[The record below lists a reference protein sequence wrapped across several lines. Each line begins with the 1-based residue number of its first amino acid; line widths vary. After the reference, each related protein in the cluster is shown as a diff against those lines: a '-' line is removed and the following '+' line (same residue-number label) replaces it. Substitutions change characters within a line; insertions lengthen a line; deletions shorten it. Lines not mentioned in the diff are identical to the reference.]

1 MSETSVSLEN
11 CNYCLEKLQQG
22 QMKFAASNVA
32 ELDHPSQQ
40 TIFPSSE
47 NKCRFQLFIL
57 ETVRR
62 AGSSQTV
69 TGLPGSHDVGG
80 EVVFAIIPDVVIIT
94 PTMLVFSGTGAD
106 ACAVT
111 ASTEQALRHDI
122 TSNNQQK

>member
-1 MSETSVSLEN
+1 
-11 CNYCLEKLQQG
+11 
-22 QMKFAASNVA
+22 MKFAASNR
-32 ELDHPSQQ
+32 PSQQ
-40 TIFPSSE
+40 AIFPSSE
-47 NKCRFQLFIL
+47 NKSRFKLFIL

-69 TGLPGSHDVGG
+69 TGLPGSHDLGG

-111 ASTEQALRHDI
+111 ASTKQALRHDI
-122 TSNNQQK
+122 TSHNLKK